1 MPKITVLP
9 NPRYCPEGAE
19 FEMATG
25 ENLIRGLLSHGV
37 KIEHACE
44 MSCACSTCH
53 VIIRKGFDSLEEPSD
68 KEYDCLDKAWGVGAL
83 SRLSCQV
90 KVADE
95 DLTIEVPK
103 YTRNQVSEDD

>member
-9 NPRYCPEGAE
+9 NPKYCPEGAE

-44 MSCACSTCH
+44 MSCASSTCH
-53 VIIRKGFDSLEEPSD
+53 VIIGLNRSRSRQTKSMTVSIRP
-68 KEYDCLDKAWGVGAL
+68 GVSAL
-83 SRLSCQV
+83 CPVFPAR
-90 KVADE
+90 
-95 DLTIEVPK
+95 
-103 YTRNQVSEDD
+103 

>member
-9 NPRYCPEGAE
+9 NPKYCPEGAE

-68 KEYDCLDKAWGVGAL
+68 KEYDCLDKAWGVGAAVPSFL
-83 SRLSCQV
+83 PGEGGGRGSHDRSS
-90 KVADE
+90 
-95 DLTIEVPK
+95 EVHP
-103 YTRNQVSEDD
+103 

>member
-9 NPRYCPEGAE
+9 NPKYCPEGAE

-90 KVADE
+90 DE

>member
-1 MPKITVLP
+1 
-9 NPRYCPEGAE
+9 
-19 FEMATG
+19 MATG

-90 KVADE
+90 KVGDE

>member
-9 NPRYCPEGAE
+9 NPKYCPEGAE

-25 ENLIRGLLSHGV
+25 ENLIRGLLSHGA

-53 VIIRKGFDSLEEPSD
+53 VIIRKGFDSR
-68 KEYDCLDKAWGVGAL
+68 
-83 SRLSCQV
+83 SRLIKNTTASIRPGASALC
-90 KVADE
+90 
-95 DLTIEVPK
+95 P
-103 YTRNQVSEDD
+103 VSPAR